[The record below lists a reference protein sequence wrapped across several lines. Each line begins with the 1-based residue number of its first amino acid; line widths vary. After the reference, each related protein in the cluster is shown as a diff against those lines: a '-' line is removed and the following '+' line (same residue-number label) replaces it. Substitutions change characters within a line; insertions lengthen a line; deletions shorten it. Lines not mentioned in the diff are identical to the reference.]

1 MKRLMKHRFVPDYYK
16 QELLMD
22 LQSLR
27 QGKRSIGEYVKEF
40 ETLMVRCDIQ
50 ESTFESIARFI
61 NGLKMDITN
70 VVELQ
75 QYNSL
80 EDVIKLA
87 SRVERQHRRRT

>member
-1 MKRLMKHRFVPDYYK
+1 MKRLMKRKFVPDYYK

-27 QGKRSIGEYVKEF
+27 QGKRSVEEYVKEF
-40 ETLMVRCDIQ
+40 ETLIARCDIQ
-50 ESTFESIARFI
+50 ESIFESIARFI
-61 NGLKMDITN
+61 NGLKMDIAN

-87 SRVERQHRRRT
+87 SRVER